1 MGQISIALNGRQFRL
16 ACGDGEEPRAERL
29 GDHIR
34 RKVDQLARQHGATG
48 DDRLLLMAA
57 MMTADELFEAREALG
72 AARTEIAHLQTLIPP
87 APAPDG
93 DHDGASE
100 GDGAGGGPPAH
111 ERTTLAPDT
120 DPAVDDA
127 SVHRVADEPVGA
139 S

>member
-87 APAPDG
+87 TPAPHDDSHATHDAG
-93 DHDGASE
+93 D
-100 GDGAGGGPPAH
+100 AGVALSAH

-120 DPAVDDA
+120 EPAVEDT
-127 SVHRVADEPVGA
+127 SVNRGTDEPVSA